1 MSDKKNIVIKV
12 KYSADDKK
20 VNDNISAPKLITEW
34 NVKRIALALGGF
46 LFLIVIMFSMRN
58 KNTETPELT
67 SQIVLP
73 DKVASKSENPNADI
87 NKNITRA
94 FLTSKIDNNEPA
106 GKIDSPIK
114 LSKNKPTSLYYFVEI
129 KEMKGRTV
137 YHEWLLD
144 GKLITR
150 KKVKV
155 SNNNWRTSSRQF
167 FANSDKTSWVVKLVD
182 EKGQVINALNF
193 DVIYQ

>member
-106 GKIDSPIK
+106 G
-114 LSKNKPTSLYYFVEI
+114 
-129 KEMKGRTV
+129 
-137 YHEWLLD
+137 
-144 GKLITR
+144 
-150 KKVKV
+150 
-155 SNNNWRTSSRQF
+155 
-167 FANSDKTSWVVKLVD
+167 
-182 EKGQVINALNF
+182 
-193 DVIYQ
+193 

>member
-73 DKVASKSENPNADI
+73 DKVASKAENPNADV

-106 GKIDSPIK
+106 GKIDIPVK
-114 LSKNKPTSLYYFVEI
+114 LSKYKSTSLYYFVELTG
-129 KEMKGRTV
+129 MKGRTV
-137 YHEWLLD
+137 YHEWLLE

-150 KKVKV
+150 KKVNI

-167 FANSDKTSWVVKLVD
+167 FANSDKTNWMVRLVD
-182 EKGQVINALNF
+182 ENNKVINELNF
-193 DVIYQ
+193 SVIYQ

>member
-1 MSDKKNIVIKV
+1 MYNRVLNQKDLNLFKN
-12 KYSADDKK
+12 
-20 VNDNISAPKLITEW
+20 
-34 NVKRIALALGGF
+34 
-46 LFLIVIMFSMRN
+46 
-58 KNTETPELT
+58 
-67 SQIVLP
+67 QIVENDYSTKFPHIDLWGK
-73 DKVASKSENPNADI
+73 DDAILKWLSVVNEFQDLNKSNLKVVDLGSGSGCVPHMISSLGNDVTAIDI
-87 NKNITRA
+87 SNINH
-94 FLTSKIDNNEPA
+94 FCSN
-106 GKIDSPIK
+106 
-114 LSKNKPTSLYYFVEI
+114 SLVKMVLNDVLIEI

-167 FANSDKTSWVVKLVD
+167 FANSDKTSWVVRLVD

>member
-34 NVKRIALALGGF
+34 NVKRIGLALGGF

-58 KNTETPELT
+58 KNTEAPELT

-73 DKVASKSENPNADI
+73 DKVASKSENANADV

-106 GKIDSPIK
+106 GKTDFPIK
-114 LSKNKPTSLYYFVEI
+114 LSKDKPTSLYYFVEI

-167 FANSDKTSWVVKLVD
+167 FANSDKTSWVVRLVD

>member
-1 MSDKKNIVIKV
+1 
-12 KYSADDKK
+12 
-20 VNDNISAPKLITEW
+20 
-34 NVKRIALALGGF
+34 
-46 LFLIVIMFSMRN
+46 
-58 KNTETPELT
+58 
-67 SQIVLP
+67 
-73 DKVASKSENPNADI
+73 
-87 NKNITRA
+87 
-94 FLTSKIDNNEPA
+94 
-106 GKIDSPIK
+106 
-114 LSKNKPTSLYYFVEI
+114 
-129 KEMKGRTV
+129 MKGRTV